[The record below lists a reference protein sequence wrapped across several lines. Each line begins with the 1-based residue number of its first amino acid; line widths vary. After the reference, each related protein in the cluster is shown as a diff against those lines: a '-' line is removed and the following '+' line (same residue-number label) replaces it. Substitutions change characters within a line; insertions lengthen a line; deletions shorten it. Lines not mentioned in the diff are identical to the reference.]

1 MPTLASHIHIQKA
14 QSSSHNL
21 RSSCLRHYQHGQTLP
36 AAFRSS
42 LPPAFTSVFAP
53 PVAKRRHAIHVHA
66 SSAGA
71 AQPAS
76 PDDAPKSESPIAK
89 FKALFSPFS
98 EPSTNK
104 KLLALCGAQA
114 LSSVATLIHD
124 TYLPL
129 YLSEE
134 LKLSNTKASQG
145 FSVCL
150 LSRAHS
156 PEAKQADLEKC
167 SNCFYPC
174 VSG

>member
-1 MPTLASHIHIQKA
+1 MAVISLPTLALHTGIQKFR
-14 QSSSHNL
+14 SSNL
-21 RSSCLRHYQHGQTLP
+21 NLQSSCLRYCEHGQTLP

-42 LPPAFTSVFAP
+42 VPLALAPACTPLVS
-53 PVAKRRHAIHVHA
+53 KYRHKFHVHA

-76 PDDAPKSESPIAK
+76 PDDAAKAESPVAK

-134 LKLSNTKASQG
+134 LKLSNTKASQT
-145 FSVCL
+145 
-150 LSRAHS
+150 
-156 PEAKQADLEKC
+156 C
-167 SNCFYPC
+167 SF
-174 VSG
+174 

>member
-1 MPTLASHIHIQKA
+1 MVVISLPTLASHLRLQKA
-14 QSSSHNL
+14 RSSNDSL
-21 RSSCLRHYQHGQTLP
+21 QSSCLRHRQRGQLLH
-36 AAFRSS
+36 AALRSPV
-42 LPPAFTSVFAP
+42 PPAFAP
-53 PVAKRRHAIHVHA
+53 ACTPLASKCRHAIRAHA

-76 PDDAPKSESPIAK
+76 PNEAPKVESPVAK

-134 LKLSNTKASQG
+134 LKLSNTKASQT
-145 FSVCL
+145 
-150 LSRAHS
+150 
-156 PEAKQADLEKC
+156 
-167 SNCFYPC
+167 FYFWILACTP
-174 VSG
+174 SYSHKHI

>member
-1 MPTLASHIHIQKA
+1 MAVISLPTLASHIRFHKPR
-14 QSSSHNL
+14 SSSHNL
-21 RSSCLRHYQHGQTLP
+21 QSSCLRHRQHCQTLP
-36 AAFRSS
+36 AAFRQSV
-42 LPPAFTSVFAP
+42 PPAVAP
-53 PVAKRRHAIHVHA
+53 TRTGTPLVSKCGHTLHVHA

-76 PDDAPKSESPIAK
+76 PDDAPKAESPVAK

-134 LKLSNTKASQG
+134 LKLSNTKASQS
-145 FSVCL
+145 FS
-150 LSRAHS
+150 
-156 PEAKQADLEKC
+156 
-167 SNCFYPC
+167 F
-174 VSG
+174 